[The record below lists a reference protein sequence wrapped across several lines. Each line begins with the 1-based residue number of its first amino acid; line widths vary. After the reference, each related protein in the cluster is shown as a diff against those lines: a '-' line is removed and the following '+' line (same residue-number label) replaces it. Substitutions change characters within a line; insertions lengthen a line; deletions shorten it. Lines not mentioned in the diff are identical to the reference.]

1 MNSANHSNRP
11 AKLRVEKL
19 KLTPESER
27 RWSECGLEIH
37 DLYVLLTLGRK
48 LRVTGGIWYS
58 LEAPQIPPGA
68 EEELR
73 HLVGFCVLIADGQIQ
88 EIGRMISFTPELP

>member
-1 MNSANHSNRP
+1 MNSTNHSNP
-11 AKLRVEKL
+11 PVKLRIEKL

-27 RWSECGLEIH
+27 RWRECGLELS

-48 LRVTGGIWYS
+48 LQVSDGIWYS

-68 EEELR
+68 EEQLR
-73 HLVGFCVLIADGQIQ
+73 HLIGFCVLIVDGQIR
-88 EIGRMISFTPELP
+88 EIGRMISLHLELP

>member
-1 MNSANHSNRP
+1 MNPVNKTNRP

-27 RWSECGLEIH
+27 RWLECGLELN

-48 LRVTGGIWYS
+48 LRVTGGTWYS
-58 LEAPQIPPGA
+58 FEAPQLPPGA
-68 EEELR
+68 EEQLR

-88 EIGRMISFTPELP
+88 EIGRMISITPELP